1 MQRVPKLV
9 QVQTQHQQQEVAMN
23 GSKRIWALLVMC
35 LFFGSAIGARAATYT
50 LTCEP
55 SRGDALVI
63 VLTGFNFK
71 VTGGAENPASGLGAG
86 ARKSNFELTIRL
98 ALNKD
103 YEALVSMA
111 EDNEV
116 LRSCKLTDGEV
127 SGGVAASDNWTQMS
141 VTKGKNAKGKNA
153 APAPTSN
160 GAFEWILTNATLTSV
175 SAIGS
180 ENASGAPESSVTA
193 TIEAQKYTFTM

>member
-1 MQRVPKLV
+1 MKGL
-9 QVQTQHQQQEVAMN
+9 
-23 GSKRIWALLVMC
+23 KRIWALLMMC
-35 LFFGSAIGARAATYT
+35 LFLGSAIGARAATYT

-55 SRGDALVI
+55 AKGDAMVI

-71 VTGGAENPASGLGAG
+71 VTGGAENAASGLASG
-86 ARKSNFELTIRL
+86 ARRSNFELTIRL

-116 LRSCKLTDGEV
+116 LRSCKLTDGDV
-127 SGGVAASDNWTQMS
+127 SGGTTASDNWTQMS
-141 VTKGKNAKGKNA
+141 ATKGKNAKVKNA
-153 APAPTSN
+153 APASTSG
-160 GAFEWILTNATLTSV
+160 GAFEWILSNATITSV
-175 SAIGS
+175 SAIGN
-180 ENASGAPESSVTA
+180 ENASGTAESTVTA

>member
-1 MQRVPKLV
+1 M
-9 QVQTQHQQQEVAMN
+9 EVAMKR
-23 GSKRIWALLVMC
+23 SKRIWALLVMC
-35 LFFGSAIGARAATYT
+35 CLASAAVGAHAAGAYT

-55 SRGDALVI
+55 ERGATLTLT
-63 VLTGFNFK
+63 LTGFNFK
-71 VTGGAENPASGLGAG
+71 VAGGAESPTGMAAG
-86 ARKSNFELTIRL
+86 KRSNFELSIRF

-111 EDNEV
+111 EDNEL

-141 VTKGKNAKGKNA
+141 AKGKNNNKAKNNA
-153 APAPTSN
+153 APASS
-160 GAFEWILTNATLTSV
+160 GAFEWILTNATITSV

-180 ENASGAPESSVTA
+180 ENTSGASESSVQA
-193 TIEAQKYTFTM
+193 TIEAQKFSFTM

>member
-1 MQRVPKLV
+1 MKR
-9 QVQTQHQQQEVAMN
+9 
-23 GSKRIWALLVMC
+23 SKGVWALLVMF
-35 LFFGSAIGARAATYT
+35 LGSAIGARAATYT

-55 SRGDALVI
+55 AHGDAMVI
-63 VLTGFNFK
+63 ALTGFNFK
-71 VTGGAENPASGLGAG
+71 VTGGSETSATGSGAG
-86 ARKSNFELTIRL
+86 ARRSNFELTIRF

-116 LRSCKLTDGEV
+116 LRSCKLTDSEV
-127 SGGVAASDNWTQMS
+127 SGGTAASDSWTQMS
-141 VTKGKNAKGKNA
+141 TAKGKNAKVKNA
-153 APAPTSN
+153 APASTSN

-175 SAIGS
+175 SAIGN
-180 ENASGAPESSVTA
+180 ENPSGAPEGSVTA

>member
-1 MQRVPKLV
+1 MKV
-9 QVQTQHQQQEVAMN
+9 
-23 GSKRIWALLVMC
+23 SKRVWALLVMC
-35 LFFGSAIGARAATYT
+35 LFLASAVGARAATYT

-55 SRGDALVI
+55 ARGDAMVI

-71 VTGGAENPASGLGAG
+71 VTGGAESSASGAAVG
-86 ARKSNFELTIRL
+86 ARRSNFELTIRL

-116 LRSCKLTDGEV
+116 LRSCKLTDSDV
-127 SGGVAASDNWTQMS
+127 SGGVAATDNWTQMS
-141 VTKGKNAKGKNA
+141 AAKGKNAKVKNA
-153 APAPTSN
+153 APASTSN
-160 GAFEWILTNATLTSV
+160 GAFEWILTNATVTSI

-180 ENASGAPESSVTA
+180 ENSSGTPESSVSA